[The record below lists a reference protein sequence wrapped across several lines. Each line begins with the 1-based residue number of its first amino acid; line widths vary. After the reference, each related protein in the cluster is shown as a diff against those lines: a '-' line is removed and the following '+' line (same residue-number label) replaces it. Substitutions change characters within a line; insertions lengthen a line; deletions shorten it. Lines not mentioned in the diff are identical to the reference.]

1 MSGSGADTGLNPKLP
16 AWNGDWRTF
25 PDYKFAA
32 LLELDGCKE
41 DERPLLAPRLVRNL
55 TGRAW
60 ECCLEVDRN
69 QLKTPT
75 GVEFL
80 LEHLR
85 AKRGKQQVDLLGD
98 ALEKYFQLTK

>member
-1 MSGSGADTGLNPKLP
+1 MCAKKMNDHSL
-16 AWNGDWRTF
+16 
-25 PDYKFAA
+25 
-32 LLELDGCKE
+32 
-41 DERPLLAPRLVRNL
+41 LLAFL

-85 AKRGKQQVDLLGD
+85 AKRGNQQVDLLGD
-98 ALEKYFQLTK
+98 ALQSTSN

>member
-16 AWNGDWRTF
+16 TWNLDWRTF
-25 PDYKFAA
+25 PGYKFAA

-98 ALEKYFQLTK
+98 ALEKILSTR